1 MKPDVMKPDGGTP
14 LISRRT
20 FAALTTGSL
29 AALPHCDQTYGSDA
43 IDRGYV
49 DAHAHIWTPDLT
61 RYPLDPGFSPKD
73 MVPQSFTAEEL
84 FTACQPSG
92 VTRVV
97 LIQMS
102 FYNFDN
108 RYMLDAIAKYPR
120 QLSGVGIVDHHQP
133 DVAVTM
139 KSLARKGVKGFR
151 IHSRGQAKTWV
162 NDEGMATLWKTATEE
177 GLAVCPLIN
186 PAEIG
191 YVDTLCQKF
200 PEATVVVDHF
210 ARVGI
215 TGEIIPREL
224 DQLSKLAKHPN
235 LFVKTSA
242 FYALGKKQTPYTDLL
257 PMIQRLTDAFGPKR
271 LMWASDC
278 PYQVQGEHDYDSS
291 IALLRDHADFLS
303 AEEKR
308 WMLKKT
314 AEKVF
319 FDR

>member
-1 MKPDVMKPDGGTP
+1 M
-14 LISRRT
+14 
-20 FAALTTGSL
+20 TGSL
-29 AALPHCDQTYGSDA
+29 TALAQCDQAYCDQTCGSDA
-43 IDRGYV
+43 SDGGYV

-61 RYPLDPGFSPKD
+61 RYPLGTGFSSKD

-84 FTACQPSG
+84 FAACRPSG

-108 RYMLDAIAKYPR
+108 RYMLDAIAQHPR
-120 QLSGVGIVDHHQP
+120 LLSGVGIVDHHQP
-133 DVAVTM
+133 DVAITM
-139 KSLARKGVKGFR
+139 KSLASKGVRGFR

-162 NDEGMATLWKTATEE
+162 NDEGMATLWKTAAEE
-177 GLAVCPLIN
+177 GLAVCPLID

-191 YVDTLCQKF
+191 YVDALCKKY
-200 PEATVVVDHF
+200 PGAPVVVDHF

-215 TGEIIPREL
+215 TGKIVPGEL
-224 DQLSKLAKHPN
+224 DQLCKLAKHPQ
-235 LFVKTSA
+235 LLVKTSA
-242 FYALGKKQTPYTDLL
+242 FYALGKKQAPYKDLL
-257 PMIQRLTDAFGPKR
+257 PMIQRLTDAFGPER

-278 PYQVQGEHDYDSS
+278 PYQVQGDHDYESS
-291 IALLRDHADFLS
+291 IALLRDHANFLS
-303 AEEKR
+303 ADDKR

-319 FDR
+319 F